1 LIPFPD
7 DLIHVVLV
15 TLVSEHLQHLSS
27 SQHHLPP
34 DRINDL
40 ESEVTL
46 FTVKS
51 CHALRWSAD
60 GRHLVCIGGRRH
72 LKLCD
77 IAALESAAGD
87 AATAAAVRTFHL
99 KVPATVLAVSPAV
112 GDGVVAV
119 GDVSGRITLI
129 RCIGEDTCR
138 KPYEKCVSTTLHWHA
153 HGVNTLVFNHD
164 GDYLYSGGEE
174 GVLVSWQLRSGS
186 RSFLPRLGA
195 AVVDVALSPDAKCLA
210 IACASNNIALVDVA
224 ASRVV
229 RRVNGLRVAVP
240 PDVTEAAQAAHSNAS
255 KSAKLRAEK
264 YQRKQRYKQREAAA
278 AAATLVSGD
287 ADAADDVVASVVP
300 TRVKAGKPRRA
311 AAGLHVIDGVCV
323 LNGGPNTLQFFDV
336 LEDRHVAEL
345 EVARGAAAS
354 HMFARPNVFTDA
366 VVEHVAFSPD
376 RLMLVTVDRRSGL
389 DGTIGGT
396 VSSAVRAAGV
406 ADDMQ
411 LKFWT
416 RNDVNGEFELH
427 TRVEHAHSGP
437 VTRLLFHPASPP
449 MVITASS
456 DGRVRT
462 WVRRDATAAAVSR
475 GKAGVWT
482 CRSTA
487 EHRRGVAASDAD
499 LCSDGS
505 LLAVVYGASVT
516 LWSSSRVAL
525 LRTLTYP
532 SREQPP
538 LKSAR
543 FLAGSTLLATTTDNE
558 LHFWDLSSGLVVQS
572 FRIGVAQIAVHPAL
586 PLLVVV
592 TKLTEYGNSASL
604 LTSGGGS
611 DSMDD
616 LTATGGDQHESG
628 ESSKRMPPLASQ
640 HLLLFDP
647 TKRALPQCIYRNVVG
662 FNRRQRRRDVL
673 SPDAL
678 VTEIAFAHAA
688 PGVASNALFCLSRGG
703 ILTCLQPAD
712 VPVPPT
718 AGSTPPTAASTSA
731 APSAFAVPVPQKSR
745 GAHTMQT
752 DDSDDER
759 GAATNADAA
768 DDESEH
774 LASMAR
780 MSSVMSQN
788 VALQRVYDGPSHAAP
803 PLSALAENYLS
814 ALLRSAAPAPA
825 ASDVTVLDMDN
836 ASSGDGGEL
845 ELVERRPFDLA
856 AVEDNS
862 APVEPQE
869 CFEAFRVF
877 FASDQF

>member
-1 LIPFPD
+1 MVAISFAL
-7 DLIHVVLV
+7 VVV
-15 TLVSEHLQHLSS
+15 VISS
-27 SQHHLPP
+27 SA
-34 DRINDL
+34 
-40 ESEVTL
+40 TL
-46 FTVKS
+46 
-51 CHALRWSAD
+51 LRSS
-60 GRHLVCIGGRRH
+60 RRRRRRH
-72 LKLCD
+72 RRSC
-77 IAALESAAGD
+77 AHVS
-87 AATAAAVRTFHL
+87 L

-112 GDGVVAV
+112 GDGIVAV

-129 RCIGEDTCR
+129 RCIGADTCR

-278 AAATLVSGD
+278 AAATLASGD

-616 LTATGGDQHESG
+616 LAATGGDQHESG

-688 PGVASNALFCLSRGG
+688 PRCRVKRIVLFVAWRHSDVLAAGRRAGA
-703 ILTCLQPAD
+703 AD
-712 VPVPPT
+712 CRL
-718 AGSTPPTAASTSA
+718 GAAVCS
-731 APSAFAVPVPQKSR
+731 V
-745 GAHTMQT
+745 
-752 DDSDDER
+752 DER
-759 GAATNADAA
+759 GAERVRRASAA
-768 DDESEH
+768 EESRCAH
-774 LASMAR
+774 DGDGRQRRRAR
-780 MSSVMSQN
+780 RRRQRGRGRRRERTSGVNGAHVVCDVAECGTAARVRRSVT
-788 VALQRVYDGPSHAAP
+788 
-803 PLSALAENYLS
+803 
-814 ALLRSAAPAPA
+814 RSAT
-825 ASDVTVLDMDN
+825 TV
-836 ASSGDGGEL
+836 GVGGEL
-845 ELVERRPFDLA
+845 FECAAAKRGAGASGERRDGARHGQCVERRWRRA
-856 AVEDNS
+856 
-862 APVEPQE
+862 
-869 CFEAFRVF
+869 RVG
-877 FASDQF
+877 